1 MALLFAYSPFS
12 IPLHG
17 EISLKFKPFL
27 VMHRQCFVIVRNEFT
42 LALFFIL
49 KLETPF
55 KGFECNPLVVSAGG
69 AIVQICSY

>member
-1 MALLFAYSPFS
+1 
-12 IPLHG
+12 
-17 EISLKFKPFL
+17 
-27 VMHRQCFVIVRNEFT
+27 MHRQCFVIVRNEFT